1 MSVAG
6 DEPLSPAGV
15 PPVGTRDGA
24 AWPADPWLVDSWLVE
39 APSDEERAI
48 AAGAAAERGAEF
60 AAMGD
65 DDLDCYLAEL
75 DHPTDSHAHEA
86 APPRDDDLV
95 ADLATQPGDGLSLLW
110 LESIDP
116 ASLSSPIDRVNYL
129 KSLDRVTAR
138 TAALQA
144 RALAAVAGATSS
156 ASYLTETHLEHEV
169 AVARRT
175 SRFAAG
181 RAIEMARSLVS
192 DFPAFY
198 AALGR
203 GEVSSGHCV
212 ILVER
217 TRVVVDSAQLATIE
231 RIVLPKA
238 RRMTPGEFAKSVA
251 QAVMRVDHGGAVE
264 RHRRAK
270 GRRRV
275 SVREL
280 DDGMGFLGLVDDW
293 TTIHAM
299 HATLSADARAMQLR
313 RGGAPAVRDDEDA
326 ALGACRAD
334 ALSAR
339 VLGTVTDDGSVSWQ
353 RDAVAVTAQLVI
365 DLETL
370 RGETDHPCLLD
381 GQPVPAAIGREVARG
396 VARWRRMVTDPVTG
410 HLLDY
415 GHEVYLPEPLRRYIG
430 ARDGI
435 CRAPGCSA
443 RSASR
448 LELDH
453 VMPFPEGPSSSANTG
468 LLCSSPCH
476 QLKTGGYVSMAG
488 SAADGSCTWL
498 TAWGQHLEIPARP
511 FLVDPVDDEL
521 AGRATD
527 PSPPPE
533 PPPPRDPPPV

>member
-75 DHPTDSHAHEA
+75 DHRTDSHAHEA

-95 ADLATQPGDGLSLLW
+95 ADLATKPGDGLSLLW

-238 RRMTPGEFAKSVA
+238 RRMTPGGVREVGRS
-251 QAVMRVDHGGAVE
+251 G
-264 RHRRAK
+264 RHARRPWGRGRAAPS
-270 GRRRV
+270 GEGEAPGVRARARRRHGLP
-275 SVREL
+275 RARRRL
-280 DDGMGFLGLVDDW
+280 DDDPC
-293 TTIHAM
+293 
-299 HATLSADARAMQLR
+299 DA
-313 RGGAPAVRDDEDA
+313 
-326 ALGACRAD
+326 
-334 ALSAR
+334 
-339 VLGTVTDDGSVSWQ
+339 
-353 RDAVAVTAQLVI
+353 RDAV
-365 DLETL
+365 
-370 RGETDHPCLLD
+370 RRCPCD
-381 GQPVPAAIGREVARG
+381 AAAS
-396 VARWRRMVTDPVTG
+396 RWRAGRQGRRGRRPRR
-410 HLLDY
+410 
-415 GHEVYLPEPLRRYIG
+415 LPGRRTVG
-430 ARDGI
+430 ARPGHRDG
-435 CRAPGCSA
+435 RRVG
-443 RSASR
+443 
-448 LELDH
+448 
-453 VMPFPEGPSSSANTG
+453 V
-468 LLCSSPCH
+468 
-476 QLKTGGYVSMAG
+476 V
-488 SAADGSCTWL
+488 AA
-498 TAWGQHLEIPARP
+498 
-511 FLVDPVDDEL
+511 
-521 AGRATD
+521 
-527 PSPPPE
+527 
-533 PPPPRDPPPV
+533 